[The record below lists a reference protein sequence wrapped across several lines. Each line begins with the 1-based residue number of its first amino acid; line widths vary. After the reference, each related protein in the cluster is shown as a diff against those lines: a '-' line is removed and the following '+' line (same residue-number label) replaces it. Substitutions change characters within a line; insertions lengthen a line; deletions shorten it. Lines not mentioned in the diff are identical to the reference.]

1 MYIDIVQMITDGEY
15 INGSFL
21 RQIIH
26 LHFDIRMNDEL
37 NLMGKKTK
45 TKHMHILPGCL

>member
-1 MYIDIVQMITDGEY
+1 MITDGEY

-37 NLMGKKTK
+37 NLMGEKTK